1 MNALHQLEQEGFRF
15 KLTAEGKILCENTR
29 PGKDLPLRLRPRLSE
44 LYICRDEL
52 TVILKKRQE
61 WIEVLKEWEKEI
73 AAGRDESAAESAWLP
88 RLKDLAIAGHMSCA
102 IGGKTWRG
110 ADVWERIMGLLLNGE
125 GRPIDGGRWRTA
137 VDAWQMRVKETEPA
151 TIEEYRELLGE
162 ILDLENLGRGRPGE
176 ISG

>member
-1 MNALHQLEQEGFRF
+1 
-15 KLTAEGKILCENTR
+15 
-29 PGKDLPLRLRPRLSE
+29 
-44 LYICRDEL
+44 
-52 TVILKKRQE
+52 
-61 WIEVLKEWEKEI
+61 
-73 AAGRDESAAESAWLP
+73 
-88 RLKDLAIAGHMSCA
+88 
-102 IGGKTWRG
+102 
-110 ADVWERIMGLLLNGE
+110 MGLLLNGE